1 MDYSIYKAI
10 DGTGPHFLHAPL
22 KFAANDLVFVIVAI
36 VALTFLIPWRS
47 RRIDRR
53 TGAVMATAAGGLA
66 LLLVLPISNAVDR
79 TRPFVTHPHAHLLI
93 SHGRDPGFP
102 SDHAT
107 GAFAMAMGLWLY
119 DRTIGAVAFMH
130 ALDVCSRAPLPVA
143 LAGAQALEHLFMRAE
158 RHVCQAA
165 PHADARNAE
174 LREPGEVRHSRHEQH
189 VHRRELARELLYLAL
204 LPDGDRE

>member
-47 RRIDRR
+47 RRIERR

-66 LLLVLPISNAVDR
+66 LLLVQPISNAVDR

-107 GAFAMAMGLWLY
+107 GAFAMAMALWLY
-119 DRTIGAVAFMH
+119 DRTIGTIAFVLAAIIAFARVYVGVHYPSDVQAGALIGMAVA
-130 ALDVCSRAPLPVA
+130 L
-143 LAGAQALEHLFMRAE
+143 
-158 RHVCQAA
+158 
-165 PHADARNAE
+165 
-174 LREPGEVRHSRHEQH
+174 
-189 VHRRELARELLYLAL
+189 LLYLTPIRAVIARIAAVCSGIWQRAL
-204 LPDGDRE
+204 RVIPAQ